1 MKTPARSSATTLEN
15 LRNNMKNSF
24 YSLGLFFALALI
36 TGCATAQR
44 GAMNRAYS
52 GIENKEYEFSL
63 KRLSEAESYVE
74 PEPELKAQISY
85 LKGICYEGLYKNL
98 EAKGIYKFII
108 NTFPNSQ
115 YSYMARERL
124 NSIETNDLLEK
135 DLFSNRKQGL
145 EKNKPK
151 E

>member
-1 MKTPARSSATTLEN
+1 MKKHEEN
-15 LRNNMKNSF
+15 KWPTGKNMKKS
-24 YSLGLFFALALI
+24 YYLLGLIFALVLI

-44 GAMNRAYS
+44 GAMSRAYS
-52 GIENKEYEFSL
+52 GIENKEYEFAL
-63 KRLSEAESYVE
+63 KRLYEAESYVE

-85 LKGICYEGLYKNL
+85 LKGICYEGLLKNL

-108 NTFPNSQ
+108 NKFPHSQ

-124 NSIETNDLLEK
+124 NSIETNSLLEK
-135 DLFSNRKQGL
+135 DIFSNRRQGL
-145 EKNKPK
+145 GKNKPK